1 MKKIRTVLCGCGHRG
16 IWLAKVAELTDYFD
30 VVAVCDL
37 YLDKAEDTA
46 KELGEKYKKEV
57 KAFKYVHDM
66 YDEMKPEA
74 VIIACSWEDH
84 ARMACE
90 AMERGIAVG
99 LEVGGAYSEQECW
112 DLVDT
117 YERTKTPFMF
127 LENCC
132 YNKGEL
138 IATSLARNGRFGKVV
153 YCSGAYGHDIR
164 EEIASGNKMRHYRLR
179 NYINRNC
186 DNYPTH
192 ELGPIAKILDINRGN
207 RFTSLISMAS
217 GGAHG
222 LTEYVNE
229 NDEYADLRGVEFKQ
243 ADIVETFIRCENGEL
258 ISIKLDTTL
267 PRVAQRDLIIAGTK
281 GRYEGNMCSV
291 QLEGE
296 FSIFSWD
303 YKNEYGTED
312 KYLEYLPPIWSDMDE
327 EKKEAGHGGMD
338 FLEMYEWGRA
348 LQKGGEMPIDVYDA
362 VSWMCITYL
371 TEISIKEGSKMVEI
385 PDFTRGKYKT
395 RPRQDV
401 TEIPAVKAKER
412 EKLNQVDG
420 SITGNY

>member
-1 MKKIRTVLCGCGHRG
+1 MKKFRTVLCGCGHRG
-16 IWLAKVAELTDYFD
+16 IHLAKLAEQTGEFD
-30 VVAVCDL
+30 VVAVCDT

-46 KELGEKYKKEV
+46 KQLKEKYGTDP
-57 KAFKYVHDM
+57 KAFQEVHAM
-66 YDEMKPEA
+66 YDAMKPEA

-99 LEVGGAYSEQECW
+99 LEVGGAYSEKECW

-127 LENCC
+127 LENVC

-138 IATSLARNGRFGKVV
+138 IATSLARNGALGKIV

-164 EEIASGNKMRHYRLR
+164 EEIASGNIMRHYRLR

-192 ELGPIAKILDINRGN
+192 ELGPIARILDITRGN

-217 GGAHG
+217 GSFG
-222 LTEYVNE
+222 LKEYVKGKE
-229 NDEYADLRGVEFKQ
+229 KYADLQDVEFKQ
-243 ADIVETFIRCENGEL
+243 ADVVETFISCENGEL

-267 PRVAQRDLIIAGTK
+267 PRVAHRDLVIAGTK
-281 GRYEGNMCSV
+281 GRYEGNLCSV

-303 YKNEYGTED
+303 YKDQFGTED
-312 KYLEYLPPIWSDMDE
+312 NYLEYLPPIWSEMDE

-338 FLEMYEWGRA
+338 YLEMVEWAKA
-348 LQKGGEMPIDVYDA
+348 LRKGDKMPIDVYDA

-371 TEISIKEGSKMVEI
+371 SEQSIAGGGVRIEI

-395 RPRQDV
+395 RPREDV
-401 TEIPAVKAKER
+401 TEIPVVEKR
-412 EKLNQVDG
+412 EKNKLDQVDG
-420 SITGNY
+420 SITGKY

>member
-1 MKKIRTVLCGCGHRG
+1 MKKFRTVLCGCGHRG
-16 IWLAKVAELTDYFD
+16 IHLAKLAEQTGEFD
-30 VVAVCDL
+30 VVAVCDT

-46 KELGEKYKKEV
+46 KQLKEKYGTDP
-57 KAFKYVHDM
+57 KAFQEVHAM
-66 YDEMKPEA
+66 YDAIKPEA

-99 LEVGGAYSEQECW
+99 LEVGGAYSEKECW

-127 LENCC
+127 LENVC
-132 YNKGEL
+132 YNKCEL
-138 IATSLARNGRFGKVV
+138 IATSLARNGAFGKIV
-153 YCSGAYGHDIR
+153 YCSGSYGHDIR
-164 EEIASGNKMRHYRLR
+164 EEIASGNIMRHYRLR

-192 ELGPIAKILDINRGN
+192 ELGPIARILDITRGN

-217 GGAHG
+217 GSFG
-222 LTEYVNE
+222 LKEYVKGKE
-229 NDEYADLRGVEFKQ
+229 KYSDLQDVEFKQ
-243 ADIVETFIRCENGEL
+243 ADVVETFISCENGEL

-281 GRYEGNMCSV
+281 GRYEGNLHSV

-303 YKNEYGTED
+303 YKDQFGTED
-312 KYLEYLPPIWSDMDE
+312 NYLEYLPSIWSDMDE
-327 EKKEAGHGGMD
+327 EKKQAGHGGMD
-338 FLEMYEWGRA
+338 YLEMVEWAKA
-348 LQKGGEMPIDVYDA
+348 LRKGDKMPIDVYDA

-371 TEISIKEGSKMVEI
+371 SEQSIAGGGVRIEI

-395 RPRQDV
+395 RPREDV
-401 TEIPAVKAKER
+401 TEIPVVEKR
-412 EKLNQVDG
+412 EKNKLDQVDG
-420 SITGNY
+420 SITGKY